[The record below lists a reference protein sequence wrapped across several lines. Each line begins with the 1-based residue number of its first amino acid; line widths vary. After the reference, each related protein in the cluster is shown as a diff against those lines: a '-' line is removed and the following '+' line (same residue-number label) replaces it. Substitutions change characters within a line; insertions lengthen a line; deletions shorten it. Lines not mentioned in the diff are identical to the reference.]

1 MVNVVVA
8 LEKSEGTQDRQY
20 TMSVSEKRAKN
31 MDLTVKGACTDR
43 VLYPANTVWTRGGSL
58 PLNALD
64 GQTIV

>member
-1 MVNVVVA
+1 
-8 LEKSEGTQDRQY
+8 
-20 TMSVSEKRAKN
+20 MSVSEKRAKN

-58 PLNALD
+58 PLNTLD